1 MTGNPKAARRDPSW
15 AGARPA
21 AVAGTWYPGTEAALR
36 EAVVSCLATTTPP
49 PGGDIVGL
57 LAPHA
62 GLMYSGSV
70 AACAYQAAARGAYDV
85 VVLVGPSHHVG
96 FDGVAIADNTAFGT
110 PLGPAP
116 IATEIAARLLDTPCI
131 RRHPTAHER
140 EHSLEMQ
147 LPFLRHLLPRTPI
160 VPLLIGFQE
169 RDTILALADTLAE
182 VLAERTPLLVA
193 STDLSHFFEARRAT
207 ELDQVVIDYV
217 TRYDPDGLLT
227 EYERYPPHE
236 RGRYV
241 ACGGGAVVA
250 VMKAAAALGAREARV
265 LRHANSGDVS
275 GDTSAVV
282 GYLAAALLKECA

>member
-1 MTGNPKAARRDPSW
+1 
-15 AGARPA
+15 
-21 AVAGTWYPGTEAALR
+21 
-36 EAVVSCLATTTPP
+36 
-49 PGGDIVGL
+49 
-57 LAPHA
+57 
-62 GLMYSGSV
+62 MYSGSV

-96 FDGVAIADNTAFGT
+96 FDGVAIADNTAFDT

-116 IATEIAARLLDTPCI
+116 IATDIAARLLDAPCI

-193 STDLSHFFEARRAT
+193 STDLSHFFEARRAA

-217 TRYDPDGLLT
+217 ADYDPDGLLA

-241 ACGGGAVVA
+241 ACGGGAIIA

-265 LRHANSGDVS
+265 LRHANSGDAS

-282 GYLAAALLKECA
+282 GYLAAALLKG